1 MTRILLLNFTES
13 QAAIIAKAGYTVDRG
28 FLGVAVPVTVPEKQL
43 YLPFQTPHPFYDY
56 DVMVYNSD
64 FAPEL
69 KAEFTNC
76 MNLYDVRGCFE
87 ALVEFKTPPHVR
99 ISFLGDSTGLSVLV
113 HGGLRFVNLKLAE
126 QNISAFLERDLSEH
140 SFSIPEMHRLISGFA
155 KEIVRVGQFFDI
167 NQSYSY
173 PYHHFRVLLSRHAE
187 QVAAYGTNYINGK
200 TIPSYLVLPQL
211 KNNAKATVEIFQTL
225 ERVFPALFP
234 DKSKNVWLESE
245 EFMLSDEKAKDLE
258 MEKKVAETV
267 AIVEQMRIE
276 RVNLAKEN
284 NFIRRLLSATEDV
297 TVDASERLS
306 AVVKKAL
313 EFLGFS
319 VLDIDQKTKTAIKKE
334 DFWVSDGDFFAITE
348 VTGTVNVNPKTKEYN
363 DILGRMTTIFRRRT
377 DLIPEGVS
385 NLTGLLVLNY
395 DCERHPSKRPKAYAG
410 DLEHII
416 DAAVEQSIGIL
427 STVELHK
434 IIVDVKEGRL
444 TKDRARSILK
454 KFGRI
459 EYITARAKTSD
470 KE

>member
-1 MTRILLLNFTES
+1 MTRILLLNFSES
-13 QAAIIAKAGYTVDRG
+13 QAAIIAKAGYSVDRG
-28 FLGVAVPVTVPEKQL
+28 FLGVAIPGKQR

-64 FAPEL
+64 LAPEL
-69 KAEFTNC
+69 QAEFTDHK
-76 MNLYDVRGCFE
+76 NLSDERGCLE

-113 HGGLRFVNLKLAE
+113 HGGLRFINLKLAE
-126 QNISAFLERDLSEH
+126 QNISAFLEHDLSEGTIA
-140 SFSIPEMHRLISGFA
+140 IPEMHRLISGFA
-155 KEIVRVGQFFDI
+155 KEIVRVGQFIDI
-167 NQSYSY
+167 DPNCSH
-173 PYHHFRVLLSRHAE
+173 PYYHFRVLLSRHAE
-187 QVAAYGTNYINGK
+187 QIAAYGTTHINGK

-211 KNNAKATVEIFQTL
+211 KDNAKATVEIFQTL

-234 DKSKNVWLESE
+234 DKSKNAWLESE

-258 MEKKVAETV
+258 IQKKVAETV
-267 AIVEQMRIE
+267 AIVEQMQTE

-284 NFIRRLLSATEDV
+284 SFIRQLLSATEDV
-297 TVDASERLS
+297 TVEASERLS
-306 AVVKKAL
+306 AVVKKTL
-313 EFLGFS
+313 EFLGFN
-319 VLDIDQKTKTAIKKE
+319 VQDIDQKTKTAIKKE

-385 NLTGLLVLNY
+385 NLSGLLVLNY
-395 DCERHPSKRPKAYAG
+395 DCERHPSKRPKAYTG
-410 DLEHII
+410 ELEHIVE
-416 DAAVEQSIGIL
+416 AAVDQNIGIL

-444 TKDRARSILK
+444 VKEQARSLLK

-459 EYITARAKTSD
+459 EYEAAGTKATNK
-470 KE
+470 K